1 MTDADIRRNV
11 ESELNWEPAVASA
24 AAIGVAV
31 KNGVASL
38 SGQVPNYVEKWAAQ
52 RAAERVSG
60 VAAVV
65 NDLDVHLA
73 SDFRRTDEDIAGA
86 AVIALR
92 WNLSVPADR
101 LKLEVKDG
109 WITLDGEVDWQ
120 YQRDAAETA
129 VRYLAGVKGVT
140 NLIGIKAAAS
150 RAVVRSDIDAALK
163 RNAQLEARQIG
174 INVDGQTVT
183 LTGTVRSYAERDEA
197 SRAAWSAPGVYSV
210 DNQIAVS
217 P

>member
-65 NDLDVHLA
+65 NDLAVHLP

-109 WITLDGEVDWQ
+109 WITLDGDVDWW

-140 NLIGIKAAAS
+140 NLIGIKATAS
-150 RAVVRSDIDAALK
+150 RAVVRSDIEAALK

-197 SRAAWSAPGVYSV
+197 NRAAWAAPGVYTV
-210 DNQIAVS
+210 DNRIAVS
-217 P
+217 L